1 MKDEEW
7 KTTFYTYYDH
17 FKYVV
22 MPFNLKNVPM
32 VFQHLM
38 NNFCVKYLNDFV
50 VCYINDILIFPKNSE
65 EHEWHVCLVLDN
77 LRKIG
82 LHAKLENVNSIE
94 PKWNSLVTSFLDME
108 FIWILVRFRPL

>member
-22 MPFNLKNVPM
+22 MPFNLTNVLM

-38 NNFCVKYLNDFV
+38 DNFFVKYLNDFV
-50 VCYINDILIFPKNSE
+50 VCYINDIFIFPKNLE
-65 EHEWHVCLVLDN
+65 EHEWHVCLVLDK
-77 LRKIG
+77 LRKVG
-82 LHAKLENVNSIE
+82 LRAKLEKCEFYQAKVE
-94 PKWNSLVTSFLDME
+94 FLNYIIFGYGVHMDPCK
-108 FIWILVRFRPL
+108 V

>member
-22 MPFNLKNVPM
+22 MPFNLKNVHM

-50 VCYINDILIFPKNSE
+50 VCYVNDILIFPKNSE
-65 EHEWHVCLVLDN
+65 EHEWHVCLVLDK
-77 LRKIG
+77 LRKIR
-82 LHAKLENVNSIE
+82 LHAKLE
-94 PKWNSLVTSFLDME
+94 KCE
-108 FIWILVRFRPL
+108 FH